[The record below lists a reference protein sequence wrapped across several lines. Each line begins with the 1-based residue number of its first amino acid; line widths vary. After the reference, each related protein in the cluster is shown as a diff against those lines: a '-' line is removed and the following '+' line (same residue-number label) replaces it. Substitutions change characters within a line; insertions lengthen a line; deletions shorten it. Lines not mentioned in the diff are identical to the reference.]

1 MSSGAELRK
10 DLVLVEQTYR
20 GEQSFIL
27 KDPQSHK
34 YFRFRPVEAMV
45 LQTLDGQHSAAE
57 AAAVLAG
64 HGLNISPASV
74 ESFARRLSGMGL
86 CERTL
91 SERSVLQ
98 MERLRSQRQRRLSSG
113 IGPFKGDLLRIR
125 WSVGDPD
132 RLLDRLLP
140 RLRFFFTPLFLRISL
155 ALFAVYFL
163 ILAYKWPDFVATL
176 VDFYNLDVAFTAFAV
191 FWLTGTAIIIVH
203 ELGHGLTCKYFGGQV
218 HEIGAMLIYFQLA
231 FFCNVNDAWTFQ
243 ERRARLWVTAAG
255 SWIQFVIASIAA
267 IVWWAA
273 TPGTPLA
280 YAAFAGVFT
289 GGITTVFMNA
299 NPLIPLDGYYALS
312 DYLEVPNLRKRAFA
326 HLGWLAKRKVLRLDI
341 PAPPADEREQRVFL
355 IYGGLAAVY
364 VAIVLTFFA
373 ATAFGWLNKWLGAV
387 GIALFLTGAFVM
399 LRQPVR
405 GLLRTVRE
413 SVRQHRV
420 ALAGR
425 LGKRRLLIGAAAI
438 VVLGAIIPWRITVV
452 GPFQVAPLLWMP
464 HTAPDSGVVD
474 RVLVREGSQVT
485 LGSPLLH
492 IRNIPL
498 ERELAVIRRSRD
510 SLSARSAQ
518 ARGLG
523 HTTELALIEARRA
536 VEEARLAGLEER
548 VEALRIR
555 ARGTGIVATP
565 RPEELIGSWVSNGET
580 VLLLGRSDSVEVRV
594 ALAGA
599 GATLVGPG
607 SLVQLLPEANLD
619 APVSG
624 LVSTVSVAT
633 DQSDTQEARLRLP
646 AAGAWRPGMTG
657 RASITLRRSN
667 AWGALWWTI
676 RRGIR
681 SDILL

>member
-1 MSSGAELRK
+1 MSIGPELRR

-34 YFRFRPVEAMV
+34 YFRFRPAEALV
-45 LQTLDGQHSAAE
+45 LQTLDGQHSAVE

-64 HGLNISPASV
+64 EGLSVSAASV
-74 ESFARRLSGMGL
+74 ESFARRLHGMGL

-98 MERLRSQRQRRLSSG
+98 MERLRSQRQRRLGSG
-113 IGPFKGDLLRIR
+113 IGPFKGDLLRVR

-132 RLLDRLLP
+132 AFLDRLLP
-140 RLRFFFTPLFLRISL
+140 HVRFFFTPLFLKISI

-163 ILAYKWPDFVATL
+163 ILAYKWPDFVATI
-176 VDFYNLDVAFTAFAV
+176 VDFYNLDVALTAYAV
-191 FWLTGTAIIIVH
+191 FWLSGTAIIVIH
-203 ELGHGLTCKYFGGQV
+203 ELGHALTCKYFGGQV

-255 SWIQFVIASIAA
+255 SWIQFVIASLAA

-273 TPGTPLA
+273 SPGTVWS

-326 HLGWLAKRKVLRLDI
+326 HIGWLAKRKLLRLDL
-341 PAPPADEREQRVFL
+341 PAPPADERERRVFL
-355 IYGGLAAVY
+355 IYGGLALVY
-364 VAIVLTFFA
+364 VTMVLTFFA

-387 GIALFLTGAFVM
+387 GIALFLAGAFLT

-405 GLLRTVRE
+405 GLLRNIKT
-413 SVRQHRV
+413 SVRLHRAAV
-420 ALAGR
+420 AGR
-425 LGKRRLLIGAAAI
+425 LNKRRLMIGAIA
-438 VVLGAIIPWRITVV
+438 VLVLGAVIPWRITLVA
-452 GPFQVAPLLWMP
+452 PFQVAPLLWIP
-464 HTAPDSGVVD
+464 HTAPDSGVVE
-474 RVLVREGSQVT
+474 RVLVREGSQVAA
-485 LGSPLLH
+485 GAPLLH

-498 ERELAVIRRSRD
+498 ERELAAVRRTKD
-510 SLSARSAQ
+510 SLAARSAQ

-523 HTTELALIEARRA
+523 NPSELALLEARHA
-536 VEEARLAGLEER
+536 VEEARLVGLRER

-555 ARGTGIVATP
+555 ALGNGVVVTR
-565 RPEELIGSWVSNGET
+565 RPEELTGSWVSNAEI

-594 ALAGA
+594 ALTGA
-599 GATLVGPG
+599 GATLVRPG
-607 SLVQLLPEANLD
+607 SPVRLLPEAMVD
-619 APVSG
+619 GPVSG
-624 LVSTVSVAT
+624 VVTTVSVAARG
-633 DQSDTQEARLRLP
+633 SEIQEARLRLP

-657 RASITLRRSN
+657 RASIMLRRSN
-667 AWGALWWTI
+667 AWGALWWSI